1 MTFSKTLLAGA
12 AALFLS
18 VPFTFANDSNHSG
31 HDAASHGEH
40 KHQTLEVTAAWT
52 RATVKTAK
60 VGGGFISIKNNGDH
74 ADRLIGGTAGF
85 AGDVQLH
92 TMAIVDDV
100 ARMRPLPDG
109 IEIPAGG
116 EVILKPGGDH
126 VMFMGLK
133 EQLKEGEKRSVSLT
147 FEKAGK
153 VEVTFKVNGLAAK
166 GAGEDHSGHG
176 HTTKEKTSHGDH
188 SEHSH

>member
-18 VPFTFANDSNHSG
+18 APIAFASDSNHSG

-40 KHQTLEVTAAWT
+40 KHHSIKASAAWT

-60 VGGGFISIKNNGDH
+60 VGGGFISIKNTGDH
-74 ADRLIGGTAGF
+74 ADRLIGGTASF
-85 AGDVQLH
+85 ASDVQLH
-92 TMAIVDDV
+92 TMKIVDDV
-100 ARMRPLPDG
+100 ARMRALPDG

-116 EVILKPGGDH
+116 EIALKPGGDH

-133 EQLKEGEKRSVSLT
+133 EQLKEGEQRTVTLT
-147 FEKAGK
+147 FEKAGEI
-153 VEVTFKVNGLAAK
+153 EVSFKVNGLAAK
-166 GAGEDHSGHG
+166 EAGEDHSGHDHDAKKKAG
-176 HTTKEKTSHGDH
+176 HDDH